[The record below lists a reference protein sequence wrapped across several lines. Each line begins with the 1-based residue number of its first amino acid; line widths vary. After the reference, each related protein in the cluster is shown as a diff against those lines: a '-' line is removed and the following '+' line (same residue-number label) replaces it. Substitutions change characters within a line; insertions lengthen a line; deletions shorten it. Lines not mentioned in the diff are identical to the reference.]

1 LNADTGDLTAMA
13 KSNEDANLPCSNCS
27 AQEFNICH
35 ALRQAHDVDA
45 ARTDATPDA
54 IAFQSHHVAARRLI
68 WREHDTVPTVP
79 VICQGWAATLLT
91 LSDSRRQILSFL
103 LPGDLVSA
111 ILVFD
116 PVCTYSVETI
126 TEVRYNGFDRA
137 AVQTALARNPGLL
150 DRLAQVRNDET
161 ASADC
166 LTVDLGQRGAA
177 ERIARLILNL
187 SERLAQRGLVHDN
200 TMDFPL
206 RQHHIADATGLTV
219 VHTGKVLGEFRR
231 AGLIQID
238 GRTLTLPDPNGLA
251 RAAEMY

>member
-1 LNADTGDLTAMA
+1 MPKPDEDT
-13 KSNEDANLPCSNCS
+13 NLPCSDCS

-35 ALRQAHDVDA
+35 ALRQAHELDPAGATA
-45 ARTDATPDA
+45 APDA
-54 IAFQSHHVAARRLI
+54 IAFRSYHVAARRLI
-68 WREHDTVPTVP
+68 WRERDTVPTVP
-79 VICQGWAATLLT
+79 VICQGWAATVLT

-137 AVQTALARNPGLL
+137 AIQTALARNPGLL
-150 DRLAQVRNDET
+150 DTLSQIRNDEA
-161 ASADC
+161 ASADR
-166 LTVDLGQRGAA
+166 LSVDLGQRGAA

-187 SERLAQRGLVHDN
+187 SERLAQRGLVRDG

-219 VHTGKVLGEFRR
+219 VHTGKVLSEFRR
-231 AGLIQID
+231 AGLVQLN
-238 GRTLTLPDPNGLA
+238 GRTLTLPDPDGLS
-251 RAAEMY
+251 RAADMY

>member
-1 LNADTGDLTAMA
+1 MRKSDDEANMPCAD
-13 KSNEDANLPCSNCS
+13 CSPR
-27 AQEFNICH
+27 EFNICH
-35 ALRQAHDVDA
+35 ALRRAREVDSA
-45 ARTDATPDA
+45 GTGTVPDA

-68 WREHDTVPTVP
+68 WRERDTVPTVP
-79 VICQGWAATLLT
+79 VICQGWAATVLT

-137 AVQTALARNPGLL
+137 AVQSALADSPALL
-150 DRLAQVRNDET
+150 DTLSQIRNDEA
-161 ASADC
+161 ASADR
-166 LTVDLGQRGAA
+166 LSVDLGQRGAA

-187 SERLAQRGLVHDN
+187 SERLTQRGLVRDG

-219 VHTGKVLGEFRR
+219 VHTGKVLSEFRR
-231 AGLIQID
+231 AGLVKID
-238 GRTLTLPDPNGLA
+238 GRALTLPDPDSLA
-251 RAAEMY
+251 RAADMY